1 MTTQFQLLNKIL
13 KNGDFSVVIQNN
25 LTSEHFFGFV
35 KEFEFIRKHYETYKA
50 VPDRLTFLDAFPD
63 FDIVDVAE
71 PDSYLVEQVFTDYN
85 AKCLAGD
92 FNELRVLLEK
102 GKVQE
107 AMAYVATASQRLHQG
122 TAMTCV
128 DLMQDRGRY
137 DRYLDRYQNRT
148 NHYLQTGFPELDT
161 MIGGIDRMEEN
172 MVIAART
179 GVGKSWTLIK
189 IAVEAAKQDLRV
201 GIYSGEMS
209 ADKVGYRM
217 DTLLGHIDNKSIT
230 RCADTDPA
238 TRVAYEHYMDQL
250 PHQFKKGCIKVLT
263 PNDIQGPAT
272 VNALRMFVEKEKLDI
287 LLIDQY
293 SLLED
298 QRGAKT
304 THEKVAN
311 ISKDVKNLQVMSRI
325 PIVSV
330 SQMNRTKNEDGE
342 QDTTQI
348 GLSDR
353 IGQDAT
359 TIIMLSRDITYRDKD
374 KTQIQD
380 EKLILNVVKSRDGG
394 SGKLMYKADF
404 NTGHFIYLDPRL
416 NEAQSENMRSY
427 YEDEGS
433 EAAYD
438 DSYGGVPF

>member
-1 MTTQFQLLNKIL
+1 M
-13 KNGDFSVVIQNN
+13 
-25 LTSEHFFGFV
+25 
-35 KEFEFIRKHYETYKA
+35 A
-50 VPDRLTFLDAFPD
+50 
-63 FDIVDVAE
+63 
-71 PDSYLVEQVFTDYN
+71 
-85 AKCLAGD
+85 CLA
-92 FNELRVLLEK
+92 NASEK
-102 GKVQE
+102 L
-107 AMAYVATASQRLHQG
+107 YQG
-122 TAMTCV
+122 SAMTCV
-128 DLMQDRGRY
+128 DLIHDRSRY
-137 DRYLDRYQNRT
+137 DHYLDRLHNKT
-148 NHYLQTGFPELDT
+148 NHYISTGFKELDD
-161 MIGGIDRMEEN
+161 MIGGIDRLEEN

-189 IAVEAAKQDLRV
+189 MAVEAAKQGLCV

-209 ADKVGYRM
+209 ADKVGYRV
-217 DTLLGHIDNKSIT
+217 DTLLGHIDNRAIT
-230 RCADTDPA
+230 RCTDMDPA
-238 TRVAYEHYMDQL
+238 TRTAYTHYMDTL
-250 PHQFKKGCIKVLT
+250 PTAGYGSIKILT

-272 VNALRMFVEKEKLDI
+272 VNALRMFIEKEKLQI

-325 PIVSV
+325 PIISV

-359 TIIMLSRDITYRDKD
+359 TIIMLSRDITYRDKE

-394 SGKLMYKADF
+394 SGKIMYKADF
-404 NTGHFIYLDPRL
+404 NSGYFVYLDPKL
-416 NEAQSENMRSY
+416 DPMQAESMRSY
-427 YEDEGS
+427 YEDEDS
-433 EAAYD
+433 QESYD
-438 DSYGGVPF
+438 DSYGGAPF

>member
-1 MTTQFQLLNKIL
+1 MTTQFQLINKIL
-13 KNGDFSVVIQNN
+13 QTGDYAVVTQNN
-25 LTSEHFFGFV
+25 LNSEHFFGFV

-50 VPDRLTFLDAFPD
+50 VPDRLTFIDEFPD
-63 FDIVDVAE
+63 FDVRDVAE
-71 PDSYLVEQVFTDYN
+71 PNSYLVEQVFKDYN
-85 AKCLAGD
+85 AKCMASD

-102 GKVQE
+102 GKVDE
-107 AMAYVATASQRLHQG
+107 AMSYMATASQRLRQG
-122 TAMTCV
+122 SAMTCV
-128 DLMQDRGRY
+128 DLMTDRGRY
-137 DRYLDRYQNRT
+137 ERYLDRLHNRT
-148 NHYLQTGFPELDT
+148 NHYISTGFKELDD
-161 MIGGIDRMEEN
+161 MIGGIDRSEEN

-189 IAVEAAKQDLRV
+189 IAVEAAKQGMRV

-217 DTLLGHIDNKSIT
+217 DTLLGHIDNKAIT
-230 RCADTDPA
+230 RCTDTDRA
-238 TRVAYEHYMDQL
+238 VQVAYEHYMNELQHSV
-250 PHQFKKGCIKVLT
+250 PGSIKVLT

-272 VNALRMFVEKEKLDI
+272 VNALRMFVEKEELEI

-311 ISKDVKNLQVMSRI
+311 ISKDVKNLQVMAKI

-359 TIIMLSRDITYRDKD
+359 TILMLSRDITYKD
-374 KTQIQD
+374 KEKTQVQD

-404 NTGHFIYLDPRL
+404 NNGNFIYLDPRL
-416 NEAQSENMRSY
+416 DPSQSESMRSY
-427 YEDEGS
+427 YEDEDS
-433 EAAYD
+433 EEEYD
-438 DSYGGVPF
+438 NSYGGVPF